1 MIALWIALCAS
12 TVEAKDRPAP
22 LPEPL
27 KPRPMQIAD
36 PEIGKLS
43 NGIEVRVASNHEV
56 PLFEVRLVVGVGSY
70 ADPVGKEGTTLLA
83 FDMLDEGAGNRDA
96 AAIATEL
103 KRLAGDVGSSAG
115 PDSGTVAAAGLKR
128 NLEPILDVWTD
139 VIRRPTF
146 PEKEWSIVQNRVVS
160 GLELASEDANEI
172 ARRAYRRLVWGDGYI
187 GRSATKETVGGLQRT
202 DVQAFY
208 GKHVGPDNAIILVGG
223 DVTLAEILPIL
234 EKRLGDW
241 KVDGFQEVPV
251 VAETARADGEVIYLI
266 DKPGA
271 AQSVVR
277 GVTTIGTLEDADVFD
292 LMVGNYMFAQD
303 FTGRV
308 NLNLREDKGYTYG
321 ASCMPIYIHGPGVF
335 MCNTS
340 VRTDATAKSLIEL
353 RKEVA
358 DVLGSRPMTDQEI
371 ATAKDSMAFGWPTG
385 FETTGRLLDLE
396 FEIWR
401 YGKPEDWAAEY
412 IPNVRKVTPASANA
426 ALKKALV
433 PAQMFW
439 LVVGDKA
446 VIREELRALGLPV
459 LELDRT
465 GRPLE

>member
-1 MIALWIALCAS
+1 MIALWIALCAGN
-12 TVEAKDRPAP
+12 VDAKERPAP
-22 LPEPL
+22 LPAPL
-27 KPRPMQIAD
+27 KPRPMQLAD
-36 PEIGKLS
+36 PAIGKLS
-43 NGIEVRVASNHEV
+43 NGIEVRVANNPEV

-70 ADPVGKEGTTLLA
+70 ADPVGKEGTAALA
-83 FDMLDEGAGNRDA
+83 FDMLDEGAGARDA

-103 KRLAGDVGSSAG
+103 KRLAGSVASTGGADAGTVSAG
-115 PDSGTVAAAGLKR
+115 GLKR
-128 NLEPILDVWTD
+128 NLEPILDVWAD

-146 PEKEWSIVQNRVVS
+146 PEKEWTIVQNQTVS
-160 GLELASEDANEI
+160 GLELAYEDSNEI
-172 ARRAYRRLVWGDGYI
+172 GRRAYRRLVWGDGYI
-187 GRSATKETVGGLQRT
+187 GRSATATTVAGLQRA

-208 GKHVGPDNAIILVGG
+208 AKHVGPDNAIILVGG
-223 DVTLAEILPIL
+223 DVTLAEILPVL
-234 EKRLGDW
+234 EARLGDW
-241 KVDGFQEVPV
+241 KVPGFQDVPV

-271 AQSVVR
+271 AQSVIR

-292 LMVGNYMFAQD
+292 LMVGNFMFAQD

-321 ASCMPIYIHGPGVF
+321 AGCYTFFMHGPGVYL
-335 MCNTS
+335 CTTS
-340 VRTDATAKSLIEL
+340 VRTDATAPSLIEL
-353 RKEVA
+353 RKEIA
-358 DVLGSRPMTDQEI
+358 DVTGPRPLTEKEV
-371 ATAKDSMAFGWPTG
+371 ATAQDSMAFGWPTA
-385 FETTGRLLDLE
+385 FETTGPFLDLE

-401 YGKPEDWAAEY
+401 YGKPEDWAADY
-412 IPNVRKVTPASANA
+412 IPNVRKVTTASANA

-433 PAQMFW
+433 PTQMFW

-446 VIREELRALGLPV
+446 TIYQELKGLGLPI